1 MWLAPWVVNTESVV
15 MSPRALT
22 LAVLLLLL
30 PAAAVSTPT
39 AAASDAPPTTWGVTP
54 SDADGPDGR
63 PAFTYIA
70 EPGER
75 YDDHLAVRNFG
86 TEPLRVRLYASDAT
100 NAPDGSFTVLARD
113 EKSVG
118 AGSWVR
124 LDRARVLVPARS
136 SVVVPIS
143 IGVPADA
150 EPGDHA
156 AGVLASVTT
165 RGGKGSSVAV
175 ERRAGT
181 RIYLRVAGPIS
192 PEVAV
197 EDLRASYGGSWN
209 PFRKGTTTVSY
220 TLRNTGN
227 LRLDVDSRATA
238 SGPFGL
244 LAAGARPPGV
254 SELLPGSS
262 VEASTEVADAW
273 PLVRMSLSAT
283 VTPLAS
289 AGDELGALAEPT
301 TETVSYWAFHPT
313 WTILVLTL
321 VVLALTWWLRR
332 RRRALNL
339 RKVPG

>member
-313 WTILVLTL
+313 WTILVLAL
-321 VVLALTWWLRR
+321 VVLALAWWLR